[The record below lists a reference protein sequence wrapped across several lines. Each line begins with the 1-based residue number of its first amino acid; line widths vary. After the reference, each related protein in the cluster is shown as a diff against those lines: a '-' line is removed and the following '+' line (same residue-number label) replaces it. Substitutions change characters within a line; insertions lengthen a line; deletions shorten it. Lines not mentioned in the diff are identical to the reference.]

1 MASHLLSST
10 ANSPSSTYSIPSAI
24 KMIHRF
30 LEDAKKSPSEII
42 STASL
47 VLSLSLEA
55 QIHRVTVLT
64 TALMVERIVQ
74 YVVRHGTLDQRRA
87 LLSVLVDMKNY
98 WQTAFPSTQPWKS
111 HLNAIERQAEI
122 HHIGADIAHLQQ
134 RLAQVAA
141 TLDIN
146 LNIQVL
152 DAVEVK
158 NQAEI
163 DDDYHRD
170 VIKTTEEDDKKP

>member
-1 MASHLLSST
+1 
-10 ANSPSSTYSIPSAI
+10 
-24 KMIHRF
+24 MIRRF
-30 LEDAKKSPSEII
+30 LEDTEKSPSEII

-55 QIHRVTVLT
+55 LIHRETVFT
-64 TALMVERIVQ
+64 TALMAERIVQ
-74 YVVRHGTLDQRRA
+74 YTVHHGTLDQQRA

-122 HHIGADIAHLQQ
+122 QHIGADIAHLQQ
-134 RLAQVAA
+134 RLVQVAT

-152 DAVEVK
+152 DIVDVN
-158 NQAEI
+158 NQVEI
-163 DDDYHRD
+163 DDDYHRE
-170 VIKTTEEDDKKP
+170 VIKTTEEDDNKP